1 MKIKDYCK
9 ERFTFLWLIFLYA
22 FIYFIVLFVYQVPLE
37 PLLYAFLLSC
47 VFFFVLS
54 IYDYY
59 TVRKKHLNLV
69 SYHRLSGLSIEKL
82 VKKPTITDQDYHQL
96 ILSLENEIQEIQ
108 TRSMKNTQENADFY
122 MMWVHQIKTP
132 ISALRLLLQ
141 TSPEAISDM
150 KNELFKI
157 ERYVDVILGYSRLDD
172 INHDLT
178 LKKYSLDSMIKQA
191 IKKYTPLFIHSKVH
205 LQLDTISQEILTD
218 EKWLVFV
225 LEQIISNA
233 LKYTPQG
240 TIHIFAHSVAA
251 EESSKTT
258 LIIED
263 TGIGIAAE
271 DLPRIF
277 ERGFTGYNGRMDK
290 KASGLGLYLCKTI
303 LGRLGHEITITS
315 TPGKGTRVVLEFSEC
330 NVSQSDN
337 TFSSNLTTL

>member
-1 MKIKDYCK
+1 MKLKDYCK
-9 ERFTFLWLIFLYA
+9 ERVSFLWSIFLYG
-22 FIYFIVLFVYQVPLE
+22 FIYFIVLLIYQAPLE

-47 VFFFVLS
+47 VFFFALS
-54 IYDYY
+54 VYDYF
-59 TVRKKHLNLV
+59 TVRKKHLNLI
-69 SYHRLSGLSIEKL
+69 SYHRLSELSIERL
-82 VKKPTITDQDYHQL
+82 VEKPTITERDYQQL
-96 ILSLENEIQEIQ
+96 ILRLEQEIQEIQ
-108 TRSMKNTQENADFY
+108 TCSMKTAQENADFY

-141 TSPEAISDM
+141 TSPENITDM
-150 KNELFKI
+150 KSELFKI
-157 ERYVDVILGYSRLDD
+157 ERYVDIILGYSRLDD

-178 LKKYSLDSMIKQA
+178 LKKYPLDSMVKQA

-205 LQLDTISQEILTD
+205 LQLDSICQEVLTD

-233 LKYTPQG
+233 LKYTPEG
-240 TIHIFAHSVAA
+240 TIHIFAHSVVAT
-251 EESSKTT
+251 ENQKTT

-303 LGRLGHEITITS
+303 LKHLGHEITITS
-315 TPGKGTRVVLEFSEC
+315 TLRKGTRVVLEFSEC
-330 NVSQSDN
+330 NISQPNN

>member
-9 ERFTFLWLIFLYA
+9 EHFIFLWLIFLYG
-22 FIYFIVLFVYQVPLE
+22 FIYFTVLFVYRIPLE
-37 PLLYAFLLSC
+37 PLLYAFLLSF
-47 VFFFVLS
+47 VFFFAYV

-59 TVRKKHLNLV
+59 TVRKKHLKLA

-82 VKKPTITDQDYHQL
+82 VEKPSITERDYHRL
-96 ILSLENEIQEIQ
+96 ISSLEHEIQAIQ
-108 TRSMKNTQENADFY
+108 TCSMKTTQENADFY

-141 TSPEAISDM
+141 TSPENISDM

-172 INHDLT
+172 MNHDLI
-178 LKKYSLDSMIKQA
+178 LKKYSLDSMVKQA
-191 IKKYTPLFIHSKVH
+191 IKKYTPLFIHSKVR
-205 LQLDTISQEILTD
+205 LQLDSISQEVLTD
-218 EKWLVFV
+218 EKWLVLV

-233 LKYTPQG
+233 LKYTREG
-240 TIHIFAHSVAA
+240 TIHIFAHSVLTQ
-251 EESSKTT
+251 ESKTTT

-263 TGIGIAAE
+263 TGIGIASE

-303 LGRLGHEITITS
+303 LGHLGHEIAITS
-315 TPGKGTRVVLEFSEC
+315 TLKKGTRVVLKFSEC
-330 NVSQSDN
+330 NISQPDN
-337 TFSSNLTTL
+337 TFSSDLTIL

>member
-22 FIYFIVLFVYQVPLE
+22 FIYFVVLFTYQVPLE

-47 VFFFVLS
+47 IFFFALC

-59 TVRKKHLNLV
+59 AVRKKHLNLV
-69 SYHRLSGLSIEKL
+69 SYHHLSGLSIEKL
-82 VKKPTITDQDYHQL
+82 VKKPTITERDYHRL
-96 ILSLENEIQEIQ
+96 ILNLENEIQEIQ
-108 TRSMKNTQENADFY
+108 TCSLKTAQENADFY

-157 ERYVDVILGYSRLDD
+157 ERYVDMILGYSRLDD

-178 LKKYSLDSMIKQA
+178 LKKYSLDSMVKQA
-191 IKKYTPLFIHSKVH
+191 IKKYTPLFIHSKTH
-205 LQLDTISQEILTD
+205 LQLDSISQEVLTD

-233 LKYTPQG
+233 LKYTPEG
-240 TIHIFAHSVAA
+240 TIHIFAYSAA
-251 EESSKTT
+251 AKESRKTT

-315 TPGKGTRVVLEFSEC
+315 TLKKGTKVILEFSEC
-330 NVSQSDN
+330 NVSQPEN
-337 TFSSNLTTL
+337 TFSSNLTEL

>member
-1 MKIKDYCK
+1 MKLKDYCK
-9 ERFTFLWLIFLYA
+9 ERSSFLWLIFLYG
-22 FIYFIVLFVYQVPLE
+22 FIYFIVLFVYRVPLE
-37 PLLYAFLLSC
+37 PLLYAFFLSC
-47 VFFFVLS
+47 IFFFALLV
-54 IYDYY
+54 YDYF
-59 TVRKKHLNLV
+59 TVRKKHLNLI
-69 SYHRLSGLSIEKL
+69 SYHRLSAFSIEKL
-82 VKKPTITDQDYHQL
+82 TDKPTITERDYQQL
-96 ILSLENEIQEIQ
+96 ILQLEQEIQ
-108 TRSMKNTQENADFY
+108 QIQTCSMKTAQENADFY

-141 TSPEAISDM
+141 TSPENISDM

-157 ERYVDVILGYSRLDD
+157 ERYVDIILGYSRLDD

-178 LKKYSLDSMIKQA
+178 LKKYPLDSMVKQA
-191 IKKYTPLFIHSKVH
+191 VKKYTPLFIHSKVH
-205 LQLDTISQEILTD
+205 LQLDSISQEVLTD

-233 LKYTPQG
+233 LKYTPEG
-240 TIHIFAHSVAA
+240 TIHIFADSA
-251 EESSKTT
+251 ETFESRKTT

-303 LGRLGHEITITS
+303 LKRLGHEIIITS
-315 TPGKGTRVVLEFSEC
+315 TLGKGTRVVLEFSER
-330 NVSQSDN
+330 NVSQSHS
-337 TFSSNLTTL
+337 TYSSNLTAL